1 MSGIAYHWRV
11 LIVVLLGSSFVYI
24 NTTLVNVALPA
35 IIDDFNTSLDRAQ
48 LVASMYLLALA
59 LSIPLVG
66 YLSDR
71 LGTKRL
77 FTLAV
82 GGFTTSS
89 VLCGLAWDINSLIFF
104 RILQG
109 FCGGII
115 FPLTIAMVFS
125 AAPLRIRALFISPL
139 GLPEAAGPIL
149 SGYLVETS
157 SWRLIF
163 LITLPVG
170 LLAMAAAIW
179 LLRETERIKTLP
191 FDYKGFI
198 LAGIGFCTA
207 LFALTLVIQHG
218 WTATPVVVLFM
229 VSGISLAAWVAVE
242 LTEKAPLLDL
252 RIFLNPIYTQA
263 ALVYFVSGVILNTAL
278 FLMPLFLQNVRQ
290 LNPLQTGLL
299 MMPEGITFG
308 LFIPVGGYLYHKI
321 GARPLI
327 IPGFLAIAYSMF
339 WLSSLDVSTS
349 DAALAK
355 FLALRG
361 AGLGLVMLPSMAMA
375 LSVFSPREL
384 PRVTAVTT
392 SLRNIVPAFSIAFMA
407 FMLQIRSAFHFS
419 TLAQTVSPDSLAS
432 VQVLSGLKD
441 AAGQLGAS
449 DAATN
454 QIAIQIFDGI
464 VQQRALVNAFHD
476 VFLIGTVLV
485 LLGLLPAIFLRK
497 LKPEEEVQP
506 APTAAAAETAD

>member
-11 LIVVLLGSSFVYI
+11 LIVMLLGSSFVYL

-35 IIDDFNTSLDRAQ
+35 IINDFNTSLDRAQ

-82 GGFTTSS
+82 GGFTLGS

-104 RILQG
+104 RIVQG
-109 FCGGII
+109 FAGGII

-125 AAPLRIRALFISPL
+125 AAPIRMRAFSISPL

-179 LLRETERIKTLP
+179 LLRETERVKTLP

-207 LFALTLVIQHG
+207 LFALTLVSKDGWDRDTGIGPVHG
-218 WTATPVVVLFM
+218 VGYLVGCL
-229 VSGISLAAWVAVE
+229 GRVE

-252 RIFLNPIYTQA
+252 RIFP
-263 ALVYFVSGVILNTAL
+263 
-278 FLMPLFLQNVRQ
+278 
-290 LNPLQTGLL
+290 
-299 MMPEGITFG
+299 
-308 LFIPVGGYLYHKI
+308 
-321 GARPLI
+321 
-327 IPGFLAIAYSMF
+327 
-339 WLSSLDVSTS
+339 
-349 DAALAK
+349 
-355 FLALRG
+355 
-361 AGLGLVMLPSMAMA
+361 
-375 LSVFSPREL
+375 
-384 PRVTAVTT
+384 
-392 SLRNIVPAFSIAFMA
+392 
-407 FMLQIRSAFHFS
+407 
-419 TLAQTVSPDSLAS
+419 
-432 VQVLSGLKD
+432 
-441 AAGQLGAS
+441 
-449 DAATN
+449 
-454 QIAIQIFDGI
+454 
-464 VQQRALVNAFHD
+464 
-476 VFLIGTVLV
+476 
-485 LLGLLPAIFLRK
+485 
-497 LKPEEEVQP
+497 
-506 APTAAAAETAD
+506 